1 MPGISLSL
9 LILSLAGAPPIN
21 VPQGVAPRPAAVPTS
36 TPTVPASRASY
47 APSLAQGQQRQA
59 VIAHCLVSL
68 VQDVQVPALEAGA
81 LIAVDVE
88 EGQYVQ
94 AGQVLAR
101 IDDRQ
106 SQLQK
111 LAAELERDAAIAKAN
126 DDIEVRYAQAA
137 LAVAAA
143 DVDRALAVERKSA
156 GAITPQE
163 IQKLRLA
170 KQRDELQIDRSKLDM
185 KVAKMTADVHQ
196 ATVDAATDSVARRQ
210 IVSPID
216 GMVVTLLH
224 ETGEWVA
231 SGEPVV
237 QVVRTDRMRVE
248 GFLSALEFN
257 AHEIAGKPV
266 IVEVTLARDRKVQ
279 FVGRV
284 VFISPLVQAGSK
296 YRVRAEVENRIEN
309 GYPLL
314 RPGMTATM
322 SIALE

>member
-1 MPGISLSL
+1 MHALSLSL
-9 LILSLAGAPPIN
+9 LMLYAAGAPP
-21 VPQGVAPRPAAVPTS
+21 VAQQARPTYAPQLSTS
-36 TPTVPASRASY
+36 TEPP
-47 APSLAQGQQRQA
+47 RQA

-68 VQDVQVPALEAGA
+68 VEDIQVPALEAGA
-81 LIAVDVE
+81 LMAVE
-88 EGQYVQ
+88 AAEGQYVQ

-106 SQLQK
+106 SQLQRI
-111 LAAELERDAAIAKAN
+111 AAELERDAAIAKAN

-137 LAVAAA
+137 LAVANA
-143 DVDRALAVERKSA
+143 DVERALAVDRKSS

-196 ATVDAATDSVARRQ
+196 ATVDAAAENVLRRQ
-210 IVSPID
+210 IISPID

-224 ETGEWVA
+224 ERGEWVA
-231 SGEPVV
+231 AGEPVV

-257 AHEIAGKPV
+257 AEEVAGKPV
-266 IVEVTLARDRKVQ
+266 MVEVTLARDRKVQ

-284 VFISPLVQAGSK
+284 VFISPLVQAGNK

-322 SIALE
+322 SISLQ